1 MATFE
6 TYVVESDGVM
16 LDNLLWRR
24 FRRPTPGL
32 VERVLDINPGL
43 AAMGAWLLA
52 GTSIR
57 VPIDQPSAPAVVAV
71 VKLWD

>member
-1 MATFE
+1 MDTIE

-24 FRRPTPGL
+24 FRRATPGL
-32 VERVLDINPGL
+32 VERVLDMNPSL
-43 AAMGAWLLA
+43 AEMGAGLLA
-52 GTSIR
+52 GTTVR
-57 VPIDQPSAPAVVAV
+57 VPIDQPSAPAVAV